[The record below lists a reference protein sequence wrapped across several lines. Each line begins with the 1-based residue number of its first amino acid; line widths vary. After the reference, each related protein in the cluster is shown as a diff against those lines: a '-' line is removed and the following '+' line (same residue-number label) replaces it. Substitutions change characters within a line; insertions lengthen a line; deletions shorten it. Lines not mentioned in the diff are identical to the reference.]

1 MSQQVLSRKSR
12 FSVGQ
17 LLSCQYP
24 VNGSKNILKNHT
36 GVIVDI
42 GRSANGP
49 FVTIEEVRGQEYR
62 TLLYKKM
69 YRPRIIK

>member
-1 MSQQVLSRKSR
+1 MSQVLSRKSR
-12 FSVGQ
+12 FEVGQ

-24 VNGSKNILKNHT
+24 VNGSKNILKNHV

-49 FVTIEEVRGQEYR
+49 YVTIEEVQGQEYR

-69 YRPRIIK
+69 YRPRLVK